1 MKNQRPGA
9 HLEEDCPP
17 APVLKGRRGGAVTQ
31 DTKNGPAA
39 PPEGSGQHGERDLSE
54 EGEAMARKLR
64 SDIPGTTQTART
76 DTRTRP
82 NGSKT
87 PSQKQPTDR
96 AASQRLRGGRL
107 PLRPIQTSLIKLS
120 NRRRVCRGGRVCCC
134 TVPQGT
140 PKKWQSL
147 ILGGAW
153 STAAPTA
160 KAKDRHLR
168 VRKG

>member
-54 EGEAMARKLR
+54 EDEAMARKLR
-64 SDIPGTTQTART
+64 SDIPGTTQTAGT
-76 DTRTRP
+76 DTGTRP

-120 NRRRVCRGGRVCCC
+120 NAQNSPKALHSMVFG
-134 TVPQGT
+134 
-140 PKKWQSL
+140 PKKPENLSPE
-147 ILGGAW
+147 
-153 STAAPTA
+153 S
-160 KAKDRHLR
+160 LR
-168 VRKG
+168 VKVLFKSGAV